1 MTGVFNLY
9 NVLDKYFNRN
19 NMRIDSAKE
28 VTMEL
33 AAAVRG
39 RRSIRKFKPQDVP
52 KSVITEI
59 LETARWS
66 PSWGNTQPWT
76 LYVLTGE
83 PLAEFKKMNLQ
94 QTLTGVAIAS
104 DVPMLEKWPDAMK
117 ARYGE
122 LGKVVLSVQD
132 IKRDDKEGREKYYK
146 DMVSVFDAPCLILA
160 CISRDNLVEYQM
172 LDVGLIAQT
181 ICLAAHDKGLGTCLL
196 AAAARYP
203 AEIRK
208 IAAIPDDKK
217 IVVGIA
223 LGYPDPSVPLNNFER
238 SRAKLDEIVYW
249 IE

>member
-1 MTGVFNLY
+1 
-9 NVLDKYFNRN
+9 
-19 NMRIDSAKE
+19 
-28 VTMEL
+28 
-33 AAAVRG
+33 
-39 RRSIRKFKPQDVP
+39 
-52 KSVITEI
+52 
-59 LETARWS
+59 
-66 PSWGNTQPWT
+66 
-76 LYVLTGE
+76 
-83 PLAEFKKMNLQ
+83 MNLR
-94 QTLTGVAIAS
+94 QTLTGAAIAS

-223 LGYPDPSVPLNNFER
+223 LGYPDPLVPLNNFER